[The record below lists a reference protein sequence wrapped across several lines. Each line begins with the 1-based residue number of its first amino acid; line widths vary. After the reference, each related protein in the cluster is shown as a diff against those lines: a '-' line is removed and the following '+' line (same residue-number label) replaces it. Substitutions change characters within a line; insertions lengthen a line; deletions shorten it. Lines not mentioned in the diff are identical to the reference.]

1 MKSVYEDKYLTLRDM
16 RMIQFDPSHDV
27 PSLISVLAKNPQML
41 DIQDR
46 TLISRIL
53 GLATARKQAP
63 TTFLIGVGKL
73 TVLTCLLLYLYGNQS
88 KKKNILTIAP
98 EAGVA
103 LHAMVDDLITQLRP
117 EDRADDLKSLIR
129 KASDGQ
135 DFLIAL
141 MPATEKD
148 DIRSVID
155 LLTTGR
161 PGVMFIKDYGML
173 AQTGHLEYCRER
185 GLRIVQ
191 LTDGSAELWNLDL

>member
-53 GLATARKQAP
+53 GLGTARKQAP
-63 TTFLIGVGKL
+63 TTFLIGVSKL

-88 KKKNILTIAP
+88 KKRRILTIAP

-103 LHAMVDDLITQLRP
+103 SHAMVDDLIAQLRP

-155 LLTTGR
+155 LLTSGR

-191 LTDGSAELWNLDL
+191 LTDGSAELWNLNF